1 MQAARGAT
9 LNTEAPGSHTARGR
23 LLIGFGVGV
32 VGAWALDQATKVWAV
47 ARLEGSDPIRLVPDV
62 LELRFLRNPGAAFG
76 FGTSMT
82 VLLTIIAIAVAVV
95 VVRLAPRLQDGTWRL
110 ALGLLLAGTTGNLT
124 DRLLREPEPL
134 KGHVVDFIDYGGLF
148 VGNIADIY
156 LTAAAILILVQSWR
170 GIGLDGQRDL
180 DRPETGKHE
189 RSGPTG
195 EHRADADGPHG
206 PERADGPERTDPDP
220 DGGH

>member
-9 LNTEAPGSHTARGR
+9 LNAEAPGGHRARGR
-23 LLIGFGVGV
+23 LLIGFGAGV
-32 VGAWALDQATKVWAV
+32 LAAWALDQATKVWAV
-47 ARLEGSDPIRLVPDV
+47 ARLEDGEPIRLVPDV

-82 VLLTIIAIAVAVV
+82 VLLTIIAIGVAVV
-95 VVRLAPRLQDGTWRL
+95 VVRLAPRLQDGVWRL

-148 VGNIADIY
+148 VGNVADIY
-156 LTAAAILILVQSWR
+156 LTVAAILILWQSWR
-170 GIGLDGQRDL
+170 GIGLDGRRDL
-180 DRPETGKHE
+180 DRPATGKHE
-189 RSGPTG
+189 RSEPSGD
-195 EHRADADGPHG
+195 HRADPDAPDGPHG
-206 PERADGPERTDPDP
+206 PDGAGADP